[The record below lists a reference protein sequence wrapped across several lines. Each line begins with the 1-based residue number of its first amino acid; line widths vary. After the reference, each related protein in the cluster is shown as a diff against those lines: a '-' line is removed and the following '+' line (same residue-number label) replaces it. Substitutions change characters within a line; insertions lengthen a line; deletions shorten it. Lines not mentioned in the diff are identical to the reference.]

1 VAAVRRRDFV
11 RAAAAALPFARAAA
25 ADADP
30 PGRGTPT
37 PQGPKTL
44 EPGVGTVALHYMTWL
59 QERSWSFAS
68 TWPVLHDPFFPLP
81 QGYDSLDP
89 FIIGEHNRRA
99 ESHGFAWLWS
109 WWGRTAVAGND
120 ATLRHYLDVDPEATV
135 PLLIL
140 HESTGILEAHAN
152 GFFDFD
158 NPVNFRRFVDDVA
171 FLDRTYWSNPR
182 YARRFLRVDDRPVLF
197 MWVSRNFTG
206 AWPEAVAAARR
217 VAGFYL
223 VGSEF
228 LLDLRPDG
236 SPLVRPDLAEVLAP
250 LDAVSGYGIYD
261 PRYVPLSG
269 HLDDEY
275 RGRYEQAVRGWGEL
289 VTRIAPKVGFIPP
302 LEFAF
307 DDRYVRPNGHNPPL
321 VSTVDE
327 AIAAGKVTRGLLD
340 DAMVDARYR
349 SVRPIVFLV
358 SWNEHLEG
366 SAVEWT
372 YERGYQYAI
381 IADRAFR

>member
-1 VAAVRRRDFV
+1 MRRRDFV

-25 ADADP
+25 AAD
-30 PGRGTPT
+30 RGTPT
-37 PQGPKTL
+37 PPGPRAE
-44 EPGVGTVALHYMTWL
+44 EPAVATVALHYMTWL
-59 QERSWSFAS
+59 QERSWSLAS
-68 TWPVLHDPFFPLP
+68 TWPVLHDPSFALP
-81 QGYDSLDP
+81 RGYASEDP

-99 ESHGFAWLWS
+99 EQHGFAWLWS
-109 WWGRTAVAGND
+109 WWGRTGVAGND
-120 ATLRHYLDVDPEATV
+120 ATLRHYLDADPGATV

-140 HESTGILEAHAN
+140 HESTGILEAHAD

-158 NPVNFRRFVDDVA
+158 DPVNFQRFVDDVA
-171 FLDRTYWSNPR
+171 FLDRTYWSSPR
-182 YARRFLRVDDRPVLF
+182 YARRFLRVDGRPVLF
-197 MWVSRNFTG
+197 TWVSRNFTG

-217 VAGFYL
+217 EADFYL

-228 LLDLRPDG
+228 VLDLRPDG
-236 SPLVRPDLAEVLAP
+236 SPRVRDDLAEVLAP
-250 LDAVSGYGIYD
+250 LDAVSSYGIYD

-269 HLDDEY
+269 HLDGAY
-275 RGRYEQAVRGWGEL
+275 RGRYEQALRGWAEL
-289 VTRIAPKVGFIPP
+289 VTRIAPDVGFIPP
-302 LEFAF
+302 LQFAY
-307 DDRYVRPNGHNPPL
+307 DDHYVRPRARHPPL

-340 DAMVDARYR
+340 DARVGDVRYR

-381 IADRAFR
+381 VADRAFR